1 MTRRYLS
8 TIALAS
14 TILMAGCGSTLSL
27 GDVKDVRLAQDLAIA
42 CKTTDA
48 LAAAERAQGGGGL
61 GGVMAGLERI
71 VILRDVGR
79 NQEAATLLA
88 ARNQRL
94 KASAGDA
101 AKAESDINK
110 AVEALR
116 DDRMKKTG
124 KRTCS

>member
-1 MTRRYLS
+1 
-8 TIALAS
+8 
-14 TILMAGCGSTLSL
+14 
-27 GDVKDVRLAQDLAIA
+27 
-42 CKTTDA
+42 
-48 LAAAERAQGGGGL
+48 
-61 GGVMAGLERI
+61 MAGLERI

-88 ARNQRL
+88 ARNQRV
-94 KASAGDA
+94 KASAGDT

-116 DDRMKKTG
+116 DDRMKRTG